1 MIILSAQNI
10 AKAFGVNTVLR
21 DVSLTV
27 QQGDRI
33 GLVGVNGCGKSTLMR
48 ILAGLDPQDS
58 GEISLVRGTRVGY
71 LAQQNM
77 VTSGETVWN
86 ELQKVYEPVFVMEK
100 KLRELEDEMAHAHT
114 DEQRFARLSSD
125 YDRLI
130 QRFEEADGYAWKSM
144 VSGVLNGLGFKPT
157 QYDQCV
163 DSLSGGEQ
171 TRLCLAHL
179 LLQKPDLLLLDEPT
193 NHLDM
198 ETLQWLENYLSAY
211 KGSVLVISH
220 DRYFL
225 DHVCTGIVEILMG
238 SSEQYN
244 GNYTRYIAQRQERFE
259 SRMRA
264 YEIQQKEIERQ
275 QAIIARYRMFNREKS
290 IRAAESREKALDRME
305 KLEKPVDER
314 AIRFSFEA
322 RRRTGEDVLQLSEL
336 SKSFGEK
343 HLFHDLTLHVRAG
356 DRVFR
361 VRNAEAA
368 FVDDDKLPSV
378 AVCAR
383 AELRIGQ
390 PALLTFTVA
399 AGDASVT
406 VEGPEVEAARTK
418 AITEEEV
425 REHIDRMGTT
435 PFYLSSLEIDLDEGV
450 GMGFSMLHKLRARAA
465 EELQETILAHYH
477 ARKLERTPSRVFAP
491 VVRKGWCKVA
501 ALATNPACARAA
513 KRAGADLI
521 YVPAANYRR
530 GEAVIAGQLSDT
542 AEQAG
547 YPKQCIPVLPTV
559 SQMFDEEKRNG
570 FDTWKRVKADK
581 PVMVEN
587 LGQLLHA
594 TEMGA
599 APEVGPHIP
608 VTNKLDLQAMADLGA
623 QRVWL
628 SPELSLV
635 QIEELGDMA
644 PMPLGLTI
652 MGQTELMVTEHCLLM
667 SQGPCNQKCAECARR
682 KSPHYLKDRKGYE
695 MPVITD
701 CTGRSHLYNAVQM
714 DVAHL
719 MPEIIGAGVS
729 TVLVDTTLMNVK
741 ETTEKVARAVR
752 ARDIAQKDGNKVA
765 KAEGATSGHLF
776 RGVS

>member
-10 AKAFGVNTVLR
+10 AKSFGVNAVLR

-48 ILAGLDPQDS
+48 ILAGLDAQDG
-58 GEISLVRGTRVGY
+58 GEISLVRGTRIGY

-100 KLRELEDEMAHAHT
+100 RLRELEDEMARAHT
-114 DEQRFARLSSD
+114 DEQRFARLSAD
-125 YDRLI
+125 YDRLT

-144 VSGVLNGLGFKPT
+144 VSGVLNGLGFKPA

-171 TRLCLAHL
+171 TRLCLARL

-343 HLFHDLTLHVRAG
+343 HLFRDLTLRVRAG
-356 DRVFR
+356 DRIALIGPNGVGKSTLIKIVVGEEKPDTGFIRYGSNVDIGYYDQHQSTLHADKTVLDEVWDRFPQMEQSNVRGALGMFLFTGDDVFKPIHTLSGGEKGR
-361 VRNAEAA
+361 VALTALMLRKDNLLLLDEPTNHLDMDSREVLEDALADFGGTIITVSHDRYFINRIANRIIEMQPDGVTEYIGNYDDYIERKNRPVAVESEAGKTKTELEKEKRREKMSRQALRQLKTRAQEAEKAVGAKETEIAELEAQMADPTLYSDAQKAADVQRAYQKAQQELQTLYEQWEAAEAA
-368 FVDDDKLPSV
+368 LS
-378 AVCAR
+378 
-383 AELRIGQ
+383 EE
-390 PALLTFTVA
+390 
-399 AGDASVT
+399 DA
-406 VEGPEVEAARTK
+406 
-418 AITEEEV
+418 
-425 REHIDRMGTT
+425 
-435 PFYLSSLEIDLDEGV
+435 
-450 GMGFSMLHKLRARAA
+450 
-465 EELQETILAHYH
+465 
-477 ARKLERTPSRVFAP
+477 
-491 VVRKGWCKVA
+491 
-501 ALATNPACARAA
+501 
-513 KRAGADLI
+513 
-521 YVPAANYRR
+521 
-530 GEAVIAGQLSDT
+530 
-542 AEQAG
+542 
-547 YPKQCIPVLPTV
+547 
-559 SQMFDEEKRNG
+559 
-570 FDTWKRVKADK
+570 
-581 PVMVEN
+581 
-587 LGQLLHA
+587 
-594 TEMGA
+594 
-599 APEVGPHIP
+599 
-608 VTNKLDLQAMADLGA
+608 
-623 QRVWL
+623 
-628 SPELSLV
+628 
-635 QIEELGDMA
+635 
-644 PMPLGLTI
+644 
-652 MGQTELMVTEHCLLM
+652 
-667 SQGPCNQKCAECARR
+667 
-682 KSPHYLKDRKGYE
+682 
-695 MPVITD
+695 
-701 CTGRSHLYNAVQM
+701 
-714 DVAHL
+714 
-719 MPEIIGAGVS
+719 
-729 TVLVDTTLMNVK
+729 
-741 ETTEKVARAVR
+741 
-752 ARDIAQKDGNKVA
+752 
-765 KAEGATSGHLF
+765 
-776 RGVS
+776 

>member
-48 ILAGLDPQDS
+48 ILAGLDAQDS

-157 QYDQCV
+157 QYNQCV

-171 TRLCLAHL
+171 TCLCLARL

-356 DRVFR
+356 DRVALIGPNGVGKSTLIKIVVGEEKPDTGFIRYGSNVDIGYYDQHQSTLHNDKTVLDEVWDRFPQMEQSNVRGALGMFLFTGDDVFKPIHTLSGGEKGR
-361 VRNAEAA
+361 VALTALMLRKDNLLLLDEPTNHLDMDSREVLEDALADFGGTIITVSHDRYFINRIANRIIEMQPNGVTEYIGNYDDYIERKNRPVAVEAETGKTRTELEKEKRREKLNRQALRQLKTRAQEAEKAVGSKEAEIAELEAQMADPALYSDAQKAADVQRVYQKAQQELQTLYEQWEAAEAA
-368 FVDDDKLPSV
+368 LSQEDD
-378 AVCAR
+378 
-383 AELRIGQ
+383 
-390 PALLTFTVA
+390 
-399 AGDASVT
+399 
-406 VEGPEVEAARTK
+406 
-418 AITEEEV
+418 
-425 REHIDRMGTT
+425 
-435 PFYLSSLEIDLDEGV
+435 
-450 GMGFSMLHKLRARAA
+450 
-465 EELQETILAHYH
+465 
-477 ARKLERTPSRVFAP
+477 
-491 VVRKGWCKVA
+491 
-501 ALATNPACARAA
+501 
-513 KRAGADLI
+513 
-521 YVPAANYRR
+521 
-530 GEAVIAGQLSDT
+530 
-542 AEQAG
+542 
-547 YPKQCIPVLPTV
+547 
-559 SQMFDEEKRNG
+559 
-570 FDTWKRVKADK
+570 
-581 PVMVEN
+581 
-587 LGQLLHA
+587 
-594 TEMGA
+594 
-599 APEVGPHIP
+599 
-608 VTNKLDLQAMADLGA
+608 
-623 QRVWL
+623 
-628 SPELSLV
+628 
-635 QIEELGDMA
+635 
-644 PMPLGLTI
+644 
-652 MGQTELMVTEHCLLM
+652 
-667 SQGPCNQKCAECARR
+667 
-682 KSPHYLKDRKGYE
+682 
-695 MPVITD
+695 
-701 CTGRSHLYNAVQM
+701 
-714 DVAHL
+714 
-719 MPEIIGAGVS
+719 
-729 TVLVDTTLMNVK
+729 
-741 ETTEKVARAVR
+741 
-752 ARDIAQKDGNKVA
+752 
-765 KAEGATSGHLF
+765 
-776 RGVS
+776 